1 MSVLYEALIA
11 DGAWRVFAAGVGY
24 TLFIT
29 ALSLVIATVLGGF
42 LCALSRSKSE
52 VFRALSRLYILVVG
66 GTPAPLLLGL
76 FYFVVFAALGIGAL
90 ITACVAFGLKAGATI
105 AEIFKT
111 ALNGVDKGQVQAA
124 RTLGFSALGA
134 FLYVTLPQAAR
145 LCRRVYQ
152 NTVIELLQWT
162 SVAGTITITDLT
174 RVVNNMQARTGM
186 PFLALAVGI
195 LLYLLL
201 AAIVNLIFRLAG
213 GAGEMPAKKPDVTQ
227 GAYHDQD

>member
-1 MSVLYEALIA
+1 MRVLYDTLIA
-11 DGAWRVFAAGVGY
+11 DGAWRIFATGVGY

-29 ALSLVIATVLGGF
+29 VMSLIIATVLGGF
-42 LCALSRSKSE
+42 LCALSRSKIG
-52 VFRALSRLYILVVG
+52 VFHVLSRLYILVVG
-66 GTPAPLLLGL
+66 GTPAPLILGL
-76 FYFVVFAALGIGAL
+76 FYFVIFAALGINAL
-90 ITACVAFGLKAGATI
+90 ATACVAFGLKTSAAI

-145 LCRRVYQ
+145 LCRRIYQ

-186 PFLALAVGI
+186 PFLALTIGI

-201 AAIVNLIFRLAG
+201 AALVNLIFRLAG
-213 GAGEMPAKKPDVTQ
+213 GADEIPVKKPDVIQ
-227 GAYHDQD
+227 GA